1 MTLHMFFA
9 MEPPELPRAIFAHET
24 VYHSSTARMFRDK
37 VCAVV
42 DDVVD
47 DEPENAMVGGYRG
60 NGGGGDEGELGVWG
74 LQRL

>member
-1 MTLHMFFA
+1 
-9 MEPPELPRAIFAHET
+9 
-24 VYHSSTARMFRDK
+24 MFRDK